1 MSSYYILS
9 PRGFIDAQNGSD
21 LRDRIIS
28 ILVEQPRDVV
38 IDCKDVEFMDSSGFG
53 CLVSALKRVR
63 EQGHQLCLS
72 GINSQLRAVFELTG
86 TDRVFPI
93 FPTLDDALAHLS

>member
-1 MSSYYILS
+1 MSSYHILT

-21 LRDRIIS
+21 LRDRIVS

-63 EQGHQLCLS
+63 EQGNQLCLS
-72 GINSQLRAVFELTG
+72 GINSQLRAVLELTG

-93 FPTLDDALAHLS
+93 FPTLDDAIAHLS